1 VGPDLWTGVIT
12 LLPKDVGIEP
22 VWMIWLNNSNKIGA
36 ISSIVVLKI
45 SAGIPSIPVLL
56 PTGS

>member
-36 ISSIVVLKI
+36 ISSIVVLQI